1 MKNNILIL
9 LLAVALCLFVLAA
22 GCTDAAGSN
31 STPAPQSLPEEKPA
45 NSNPDTVP
53 VGTAYNQTLSTFWNF
68 AIEGPYSSNPNWTT
82 AALDPGPA
90 VLYDVNGAPLYYEF
104 YLRNNGTAPGF
115 FWTVADKRLGHG
127 VFRIFESPPP
137 RNRTLLMTEAEPVVE
152 AEYPGYTVIAKKT
165 VLYSDP
171 YSGTMF
177 TILNRTS
184 GAEEEIIVDD
194 YSHEVLPFPAPPGYE
209 GRIIAQSVLD
219 GITESDYADRRIQW
233 QLQDSNASRIVDY
246 ARARG
251 IDVRLPLSGQNA
263 SILKQYNQPEYPDT
277 AAGQVEPSGERE
289 ERPVTDELIDENV
302 VPVEAARDHALV
314 KLWHIVTDR
323 PDTYAGRSWR
333 NARMSTKE
341 PAVIED
347 FDGRNLYYVF
357 SVERNGDRVS
367 DIIITANKGL
377 YSHRFGLE
385 TPAGEYDLTNAT
397 RIARERAV
405 QDYPRE
411 TVRSVRPVYSLADNC
426 CHNVT
431 VILETEDPVSRE
443 VHRILVDTYTLEVST
458 GPAVPGNETDANP
471 SIFSE
476 VTPGDFAD
484 NCERWEDADDAVRNL
499 TVFAERSGISRDR
512 PLTSPDVVT
521 LGTYI
526 FRTETTIFPEL
537 YDPVNPAP
545 GPRPILDKRVQAW
558 HDRADW
564 ITGFYVGAATSD
576 AEIGQIVSGYVPSG
590 YRLKIFPAY
599 ESSGSFGYC
608 LDIPGADYNRTFSLL
623 REDGGVYNFEVE
635 YNWDFVRE
643 VKQTNG
649 GVRIPLVIANPIEAN
664 FLRLSANG
672 RNLTPMK
679 SVYIE
684 YTSRT
689 EPDKAEREKI
699 LTGLDADNRV
709 LFAFKEYPG

>member
-1 MKNNILIL
+1 VQLLNGWGRETMKNNILIL
-9 LLAVALCLFVLAA
+9 LLAMSLCLFVLAA
-22 GCTDAAGSN
+22 GCMDVAGSN
-31 STPAPQSLPEEKPA
+31 AIPPSPSLPEENPA

-53 VGTAYNQTLSTFWNF
+53 IETAYNQTLSTFWGF

-165 VLYSDP
+165 VFYSDP
-171 YSGTMF
+171 HTGTMF

-194 YSHEVLPFPAPPGYE
+194 SSHDVLPFPAPPGYE

-219 GITESDYADRRIQW
+219 GITESGYADRRIQW

-246 ARARG
+246 ALARG
-251 IDVRLPLSGQNA
+251 IDVRLPLSEQNA
-263 SILKQYNQPEYPDT
+263 SILKQYYQAESPDT
-277 AAGQVEPSGERE
+277 AEGQTEPSGERE
-289 ERPVTDELIDENV
+289 ERPVTDELINENV

-323 PDTYAGRSWR
+323 PNTFAGRSWR

-357 SVERNGDRVS
+357 GVERNGDPVS
-367 DIIITANKGL
+367 DIIVTANKGL

-397 RIARERAV
+397 RIARERAM
-405 QDYPRE
+405 QDYPRG
-411 TVRSVRPVYSLADNC
+411 TVCSVRPVYSLADNC

-431 VILETEDPVSRE
+431 VILETEEPASRE

-458 GPAVPGNETDANP
+458 GPAVLGNETDAYP
-471 SIFSE
+471 SIFSD

-499 TVFAERSGISRDR
+499 TGFAERSGISRTAR
-512 PLTSPDVVT
+512 SRARMSSRS
-521 LGTYI
+521 GHI
-526 FRTETTIFPEL
+526 FSGPKQPSFRNCMIPSTRHR
-537 YDPVNPAP
+537 VP
-545 GPRPILDKRVQAW
+545 GPHL
-558 HDRADW
+558 H
-564 ITGFYVGAATSD
+564 
-576 AEIGQIVSGYVPSG
+576 
-590 YRLKIFPAY
+590 RL
-599 ESSGSFGYC
+599 
-608 LDIPGADYNRTFSLL
+608 PGP
-623 REDGGVYNFEVE
+623 GM
-635 YNWDFVRE
+635 
-643 VKQTNG
+643 
-649 GVRIPLVIANPIEAN
+649 
-664 FLRLSANG
+664 NG
-672 RNLTPMK
+672 RTG
-679 SVYIE
+679 
-684 YTSRT
+684 SRGSMW
-689 EPDKAEREKI
+689 I
-699 LTGLDADNRV
+699 LR
-709 LFAFKEYPG
+709 